1 MYKIIAKLRLVN
13 DTGKF
18 IISEGSANLLRKIRT
33 CGSLAAAAEQLKMSY
48 RHAWEI
54 IRKINSAMGKPAVE
68 SERGGIKGG
77 KTTLTPAGESIL
89 QEYDANV
96 NAVQNLL
103 RYGRQP
109 AIAVDGIV
117 VVKGKIAL
125 IRRKYPPFKGYY
137 AIPGG
142 FVNYNETV
150 EDAVRREIK
159 EELSV
164 DTKITRLVG
173 VYSDPKR
180 DPRGHVIS
188 VAYELTIIGGKLK
201 AGDDAAKLKLIPID
215 QVYNLQLA
223 FDHSKILQDLL
234 RGRKN
239 Y

>member
-1 MYKIIAKLRLVN
+1 
-13 DTGKF
+13 
-18 IISEGSANLLRKIRT
+18 
-33 CGSLAAAAEQLKMSY
+33 
-48 RHAWEI
+48 
-54 IRKINSAMGKPAVE
+54 
-68 SERGGIKGG
+68 
-77 KTTLTPAGESIL
+77 
-89 QEYDANV
+89 
-96 NAVQNLL
+96 
-103 RYGRQP
+103 
-109 AIAVDGIV
+109 V